1 MNSSN
6 VVMVPLDG
14 SPASEVALPWA
25 IQLAKRANAS
35 IRLVGVHAPPA
46 VLLDGETLVGSVI
59 PDEPV
64 RQRET
69 EYFAGVQERVRAAG
83 VDTSA
88 DLLDGSVIASLAEYA
103 RSLRPKWIVMLC
115 HARGRVARFFVG
127 ETSSEFLR
135 ESPCPVLLI
144 HPADRAVVEVRRIL
158 VALDGST
165 LAERMLE
172 PAAEFAKVLG
182 AEVAL
187 ITVSDHADLTYLPL
201 QAERLKT
208 AGVSVTLKVVA
219 GTNPAEAITAD
230 ANGVP
235 GTVVALATHGR
246 GGLSK
251 LMWGSVAD
259 AVIRKSN
266 GPVLIQKPG

>member
-1 MNSSN
+1 MNLSN

-25 IQLAKRANAS
+25 IHLAKRAGAV

-69 EYFAGVQERVRAAG
+69 EYFAGVQERVRANG
-83 VDTSA
+83 VQTSA
-88 DLLDGSVIASLAEYA
+88 DLLDGSVIPSLAEYA

-115 HARGRVARFFVG
+115 HARGPVARFFVG

-135 ESPCPVLLI
+135 ESPCPVLLV
-144 HPADRAVVEVRRIL
+144 HPANQAVVEVRRVL
-158 VALDGST
+158 VPLDGSS

-182 AEVAL
+182 AEIAL
-187 ITVSDHADLTYLPL
+187 LTISDHADLTYLPR
-201 QAERLKT
+201 QAERLRPF
-208 AGVSVTLKVVA
+208 GVSSTMKVVTE
-219 GTNPAEAITAD
+219 TNPADPIAAD
-230 ANGVP
+230 ANGFP

-259 AVIRKSN
+259 AVIRKTT